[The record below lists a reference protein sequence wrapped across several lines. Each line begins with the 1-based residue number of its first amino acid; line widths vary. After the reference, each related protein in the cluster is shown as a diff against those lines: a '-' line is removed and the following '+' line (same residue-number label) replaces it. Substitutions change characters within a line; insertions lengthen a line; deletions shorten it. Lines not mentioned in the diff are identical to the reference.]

1 MRTSVRGGRAGLAA
15 GRAGLAAV
23 AMALA
28 LALSACTPDP
38 NSVAGQAASGDRKGY
53 ISGDGTVSQIEPA
66 RRGEPITL
74 TGTLL
79 DGTPW
84 SLEQA
89 RGKVVVLNV
98 WGQWCPPC
106 VAEMPILQKSW
117 ASLSAAGKP
126 VIFVGL
132 DVRDSP
138 ETAASFLAKTR
149 VTFPSLR
156 YEGGVPLLALK
167 GKAPTI
173 PATVVLDGQGR
184 IAARILGPV
193 TEATLG
199 GVVDD
204 ALKELP

>member
-1 MRTSVRGGRAGLAA
+1 MTTPGRRRSMLASTVALVVGASVAIA
-15 GRAGLAAV
+15 
-23 AMALA
+23 
-28 LALSACTPDP
+28 ACTPDP

-53 ISGDGTVSQIEPA
+53 VSGDGTVTQIEPA
-66 RRGEPITL
+66 RRGEPIAL
-74 TGTLL
+74 KGTLL

-84 SLEQA
+84 SVEEA

-126 VIFVGL
+126 VVFVGL

-138 ETAASFLAKTR
+138 ETAASFLTKAQ

-156 YEGGVPLLALK
+156 YDGGVPLLALK

-173 PATVVLDGQGR
+173 PATVVLDAQGR

-204 ALKELP
+204 ALKELR

>member
-1 MRTSVRGGRAGLAA
+1 MRASAPRRRVVAP
-15 GRAGLAAV
+15 AV
-23 AMALA
+23 ALAVALTVSA
-28 LALSACTPDP
+28 SVSACTPDP

-53 ISGDGTVSQIEPA
+53 VSGDGTVTQIEPA
-66 RRGEPITL
+66 RRGDPIAL
-74 TGTLL
+74 KGTLL

-84 SLEQA
+84 SVEEA

-126 VIFVGL
+126 VVFVGL

-138 ETAASFLAKTR
+138 ETAASFLTKAQ

-156 YEGGVPLLALK
+156 YDGGVPLLALK

-173 PATVVLDGQGR
+173 PATVVLDAQGR

-204 ALKELP
+204 ALKELR